1 MSDGR
6 EQTSVTLRAA
16 IGYPLADDRVRE
28 TVVSAARALAERQGV
43 EIVRLNVGGDQI
55 TVTLIGPEVV
65 GVGFAAELRRTTE
78 AWYVKRTGAQ
88 SLWGP
93 AHKQDT

>member
-1 MSDGR
+1 M
-6 EQTSVTLRAA
+6 TSVTLRAA

-43 EIVRLNVGGDQI
+43 ELVRLDVGGDQ
-55 TVTLIGPEVV
+55 VTATLVGSEIV

-78 AWYVKRTGAQ
+78 AWYTNHTGAL

-93 AHKQDT
+93 AHRRDT